1 MNLDRDMLTI
11 IRSTDSVFEDRHL
24 IHQDLNREQQCLPA
38 SDSAAWQDFDPTALN
53 LPCERFPKAPTY
65 GFFVRSQRLR
75 TKNPNPSRPGRHNA
89 PARLLPSENLRKLC
103 SQMFYNEIYSLHRI

>member
-38 SDSAAWQDFDPTALN
+38 SDSAA
-53 LPCERFPKAPTY
+53 
-65 GFFVRSQRLR
+65 
-75 TKNPNPSRPGRHNA
+75 
-89 PARLLPSENLRKLC
+89 
-103 SQMFYNEIYSLHRI
+103 